1 MKNLKTFEEGKSYF
15 LGINSNLIKR
25 VQTLNSQ
32 IDRYKTNVET
42 LLSAK
47 LRQELGEDKEVN
59 ESITFLAEQLNILSK
74 KFD

>member
-1 MKNLKTFEEGKSYF
+1 MKNLKTFEESKNYF

-42 LLSAK
+42 LFSAK

-59 ESITFLAEQLNILSK
+59 ESITFLAEQLDILSK

>member
-32 IDRYKTNVET
+32 IDRYKTNVEI

-47 LRQELGEDKEVN
+47 LKAK
-59 ESITFLAEQLNILSK
+59 S
-74 KFD
+74 

>member
-1 MKNLKTFEEGKSYF
+1 MKNLKTFEESKNYF

-42 LLSAK
+42 LLSRK

-59 ESITFLAEQLNILSK
+59 DAINLLAEQLDILSK

>member
-1 MKNLKTFEEGKSYF
+1 MKNLKTFEEGKNYF

-25 VQTLNSQ
+25 VQILNSQ

-42 LLSAK
+42 LLSRK

-59 ESITFLAEQLNILSK
+59 DAINLLAEQLDILSK